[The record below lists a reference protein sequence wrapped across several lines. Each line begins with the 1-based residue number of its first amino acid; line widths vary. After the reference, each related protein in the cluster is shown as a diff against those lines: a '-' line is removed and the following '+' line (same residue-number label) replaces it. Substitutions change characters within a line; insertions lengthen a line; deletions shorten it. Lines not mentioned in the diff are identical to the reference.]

1 MSVLCPTTCCPS
13 HWTLTGFLPSVLFL
27 CVSHIGVAERRS
39 KKVCPLPLLSGEV
52 CAWMGCMHAVS
63 SFARSGRRSEEGQ
76 RREDPPRS
84 ATYCVEVQ
92 RQLNVKLG
100 SSLPGS
106 FFPIG
111 LSVFF
116 LRTTNELSLK
126 AKRVIALGGE
136 LNLLLVTSMA
146 TLVSQY
152 LLWEPLT

>member
-1 MSVLCPTTCCPS
+1 MDGVYACRFQLCPQRAA
-13 HWTLTGFLPSVLFL
+13 L
-27 CVSHIGVAERRS
+27 R
-39 KKVCPLPLLSGEV
+39 
-52 CAWMGCMHAVS
+52 
-63 SFARSGRRSEEGQ
+63 RRSE

-136 LNLLLVTSMA
+136 LNLLLVTSTA